1 MNHLVNQPSILFR
14 VSDPVF
20 GQKTGSGDL
29 YLERR
34 EILKRLSNEI
44 IDRFKSLLFAFHT
57 FGVRRSIDA
66 LDPEVKFEPDPGP

>member
-1 MNHLVNQPSILFR
+1 MNHLVNLPSIFFR
-14 VSDPVF
+14 VWNPGF
-20 GQKTGSGDL
+20 WLKTGYGVL

-57 FGVRRSIDA
+57 FGVRRSIDV
-66 LDPEVKFEPDPGP
+66 LDPEVKFEPDPGL